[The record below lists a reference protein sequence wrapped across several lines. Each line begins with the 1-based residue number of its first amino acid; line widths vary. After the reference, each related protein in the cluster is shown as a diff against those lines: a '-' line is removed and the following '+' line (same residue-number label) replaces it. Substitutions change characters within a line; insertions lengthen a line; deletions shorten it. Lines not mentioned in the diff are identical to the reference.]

1 MGRCFLLKWHDG
13 VEVRAAGSLD
23 VFKFFLENYILL
35 PSFKNELVG
44 CLRLE
49 RDSATD
55 KNLLSRQEYNLD
67 KTLLWAVKSL

>member
-35 PSFKNELVG
+35 Y
-44 CLRLE
+44 
-49 RDSATD
+49 
-55 KNLLSRQEYNLD
+55 LS
-67 KTLLWAVKSL
+67 KMSWWGA